1 MSATTDSNIVAGL
14 TAFQRD
20 ILRVLAKADNPKGL
34 AVMVDLADYYGEEIT
49 HSRLYQNLDELV
61 DSGLVDKHPRDQRTN
76 EYALTDKAHTAL
88 TNRDAWVAGDTE

>member
-1 MSATTDSNIVAGL
+1 MSVTTDGNVVAGL

-20 ILRVLAKADNPKGL
+20 ILRVLAKSDNRKGL
-34 AVMVDLADYYGEEIT
+34 AVKTDLADYYGEEIT

-61 DSGLVDKHPRDQRTN
+61 DHGLVDKRRRDQRTN

-88 TNRDAWVAGDTE
+88 TNRDAWTAGDAE